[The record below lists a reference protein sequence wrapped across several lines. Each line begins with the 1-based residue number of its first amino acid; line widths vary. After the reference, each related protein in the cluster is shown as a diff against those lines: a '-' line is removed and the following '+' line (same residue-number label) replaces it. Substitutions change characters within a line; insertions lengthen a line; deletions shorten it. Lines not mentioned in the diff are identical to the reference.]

1 MKIPADDR
9 RALRCIVR
17 QAPGSPTRPGTRSA
31 LSLAVAATL
40 SGAATLHG
48 APAVAASD
56 LLGEVVV
63 TARKREENLQDV
75 PQSVDVFTSKDLQ
88 NLSITQFEDYATRS
102 PSISFISVGPG
113 TQSFFMRG
121 VSDGSNYNVQNN
133 STTGFF
139 LDDLAMSYYGTIPD
153 LHMYD
158 IERIEVLNGPQGT
171 LFGAGSMSGA
181 VRVITNKPNPNAF
194 SAGVD
199 ADGGHIDG
207 GSNNYSYEGFVNIP
221 LVDGRTA
228 VRLSAYKV
236 RQGGFINNLLQTRQ
250 WVNGTV
256 STNAQWAGNNY
267 NVQDVEGGRIAL
279 SQRLPADWEL
289 TLTGSY
295 QQQKHTGAWDQ
306 DPSKWGDRNVARF
319 APEFGTNH
327 MRALDLHLEGDVGI
341 ANLVYAAGYWAL
353 PTRAVVEYS
362 EYAQYVNLPPKPL
375 GSGVTA
381 TYVQSFACQTDPI
394 YGTGFSG
401 CNPPNMWTDYRI
413 NSERWSHELRLES
426 KPGGRVHWIAGAYWE
441 KTRQLYSDFWR
452 YPGIQSGAP
461 GGPPAGLA
469 AQYYLNYYGNPTTAL
484 PEEWYSYKARGD
496 RLQVAEFGDITFD
509 LNDRWSVEAGVEHYH
524 SDFGTSSDWAGY
536 FYNAKVPTPLQTAT
550 SQKTNARVG
559 VNYKAAEHVLLYASF
574 AQGFRD
580 GGFNGAL
587 VQKCYDAGVPH
598 EYTPDTLNSFEL
610 GWKSEHRDGHL
621 RWNGAVYYMPWK
633 DYQTSIYDLDI
644 CTSTFN
650 ANIGDAR
657 VYGAESNVEFV
668 PVEGL
673 TLSASGSYND
683 SRITSNKFLSTTY
696 VVVPGERLPYV
707 PYLSF
712 SASARYEWAVGE
724 SIRTYLQFD
733 VAHKGDMWNDLRA
746 TNPHGFGRVLQ
757 PSYDLGN
764 LRFGLSPSDAR
775 WQVEAYVSNLWN
787 TRATIFVN
795 TGNYDQ
801 RRTTNEPRVLG
812 LRLKYRVGKTT

>member
-1 MKIPADDR
+1 MKALAQRP
-9 RALRCIVR
+9 RAVPTAVR
-17 QAPGSPTRPGTRSA
+17 QAQAGPGSRSA
-31 LSLAVAATL
+31 LGLAVAAAL
-40 SGAATLHG
+40 SGAATLH
-48 APAVAASD
+48 ATPAIAASD

-75 PQSVDVFTSKDLQ
+75 PQSVDVFTSQDLK
-88 NLSITQFEDYATRS
+88 NLSITQFEDYATRA

-121 VSDGSNYNVQNN
+121 VSDGSNYNSQNT

-158 IERIEVLNGPQGT
+158 VERIEVLNGPQGT

-181 VRVITNKPNPNAF
+181 VRVITAKPNPNAF

-199 ADGGHIDG
+199 ADGGRVDG
-207 GSNNYSYEGFVNIP
+207 GGNNYSYEGFVNIP
-221 LVDGRTA
+221 LVDGNTA
-228 VRLSAYKV
+228 LRLSAYKV
-236 RQGGFINNLLQTRQ
+236 HQGGFINNLLQTRQ

-362 EYAQYVNLPPKPL
+362 EYAQYVNTTKA
-375 GSGVTA
+375 TA
-381 TYVQSFACQTDPI
+381 GYIQSFACQTDPVTP
-394 YGTGFSG
+394 GSTNTTFGG
-401 CNPPNMWTDYRI
+401 CNVPTMWTDYRI

-426 KPGGRVHWIAGAYWE
+426 KPGGRVHWIGGVYWE

-461 GGPPAGLA
+461 GGAPAGQA
-469 AQYYLNYYGNPTTAL
+469 AQYWISSYYNLYHTLATPL
-484 PEEWYSYKARGD
+484 PEEWYSYKSRGD
-496 RLQVAEFGDITFD
+496 RLQVAEFGDIAVE
-509 LNDRWSVEAGVEHYH
+509 LGDRWTVEAGVEHYH
-524 SDFGTSSDWAGY
+524 SDFGVSSDWAGY
-536 FYNAKVPTPLQTAT
+536 FWNAKAPVPLQSAT
-550 SQKTNARVG
+550 SKKTNMKAG
-559 VNYKAAEHVLLYASF
+559 VNYKAAEHVLYYFSF

-580 GGFNGAL
+580 GGFNSGINNSCL
-587 VQKCYDAGVPH
+587 SAGVPTS
-598 EYTPDTLNSFEL
+598 YTPDTLNSFEL

-621 RWNGAVYYMPWK
+621 RWNGAIYYMPWK
-633 DYQTSIYDLDI
+633 NYQTSVYDLDI
-644 CTSTFN
+644 CLTTFN

-683 SRITSNKFLSTTY
+683 SRITSNKFLSTTF
-696 VVVPGERLPYV
+696 VVEPGERLPYV

-712 SASARYEWAVGE
+712 SASARYEWAADE
-724 SIRTYLQFD
+724 SLKTFLQFD
-733 VAHKGDMWNDLRA
+733 MAHKGDMWNDLRA
-746 TNPHGFGRVLQ
+746 TNPKGFGRVLQ
-757 PSYDLGN
+757 PAYDIGN
-764 LRFGLSPSDAR
+764 LRFGLHPIDAH

-787 TRATIFVN
+787 TRAVVFIN
-795 TGNYDQ
+795 TGNYDTRQ
-801 RRTTNEPRVLG
+801 TTNEPRVLG
-812 LRLKYRVGKTT
+812 LRLSYRLGKTT